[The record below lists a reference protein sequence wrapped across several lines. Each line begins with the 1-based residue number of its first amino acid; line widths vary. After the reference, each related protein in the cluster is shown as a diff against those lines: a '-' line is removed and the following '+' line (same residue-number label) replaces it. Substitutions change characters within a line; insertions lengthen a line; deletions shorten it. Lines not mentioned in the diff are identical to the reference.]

1 MTYAAVY
8 LLLLLAAGISG
19 RNPALRRRFYF
30 LAIIVLG
37 VFVGFRYEVG
47 CDWYGYLNIYEVQRT
62 RAIET
67 VFQQREPLFG
77 LANQLLHAFEI
88 DYPYINLIA
97 SLVFFVGFNQLARR
111 QPDPLGT
118 LILSFPLLIMHIVMS
133 GIRQAMAI
141 GILCVAFNAFN
152 DRRPLLYAGLV
163 VLAGGFHTSAL
174 IFLSLAPFVIGKLTR
189 RNIALGAAVGLPG
202 LYFLASG
209 EQFTIYYDRYV
220 DTGLEAGGAP
230 IRTGFLTMTG
240 VLFHLVMKHR
250 WRHLYPTDFKLIW
263 VSATLMLALFPLVF
277 LSSVIADR
285 VAYYLMPAQIV
296 ILARFPYV
304 NRGVFSPL
312 ILSLPFV
319 AGGIVLF
326 GWMALSAHF
335 ANCYVPYTSWLLT

>member
-8 LLLLLAAGISG
+8 LLLLLAAGISSG
-19 RNPALRRRFYF
+19 DPARRRAFYV
-30 LAIIVLG
+30 LAIIVL
-37 VFVGFRYEVG
+37 VIFVGFRHQVG
-47 CDWYGYLNIYEVQRT
+47 CDWFGYLNIYEIQRT
-62 RAIET
+62 RSIET
-67 VFQQREPLFG
+67 VFQQREPLFA
-77 LANQLLHAFEI
+77 LINRLLHAYEI
-88 DYPYINLIA
+88 DYPYINVIA
-97 SLVFFVGFNQLARR
+97 SLVFFAGFHLLARR

-152 DRRPLLYAGLV
+152 DRRPLLYVGLV
-163 VLAGGFHTSAL
+163 MLAGGFHTSAL
-174 IFLSLAPFVIGKLTR
+174 IFLSLAPFVMGELSR
-189 RNIALGAAVGLPG
+189 RNLALGAAVGLPG
-202 LYFLASG
+202 LYYLASG

-220 DTGLEAGGAP
+220 DTGNDAAGAP

-240 VLFHLVMKHR
+240 MLFLLVMKNR
-250 WRHLYPTDFKLIW
+250 WRRLYPVDYKLNW
-263 VSATLMLALFPLVF
+263 VSATIMLALFPLVF
-277 LSSVIADR
+277 VSSVIADR

-296 ILARFPYV
+296 ILARFPFV

-335 ANCYVPYTSWLLT
+335 AQCYVPYSSWLLI